1 MPRILRYL
9 FFISCALVILFGFF
23 ARAEHPLFWWEHI
36 PAVDAAFGFIG
47 CIAIVLVSKAL
58 GHYWLQKDE
67 DYYD

>member
-9 FFISCALVILFGFF
+9 FFISCALAVLFGFF
-23 ARAEHPLFWWEHI
+23 ARTGHPLFWWEHI
-36 PAVDAAFGFIG
+36 PAFDAAFGFIG

-58 GHYWLQKDE
+58 GHHWLQKDE